1 MRTSRFRNG
10 RITVT
15 TLARAKAAADQAAAL
30 SAQRYKAGTAM
41 LIDLLDTQRQ
51 QISAKQN
58 LSQAE
63 TALTGDFLGI
73 QKAPGLGWSGIS

>member
-1 MRTSRFRNG
+1 LRTLRFRNG

-63 TALTGDFLGI
+63 TALTGDFVGI
-73 QKAPGLGWSGIS
+73 QKALGLGWSGIS

>member
-1 MRTSRFRNG
+1 LRTSRFRNG

-73 QKAPGLGWSGIS
+73 QKALGLGWSGIS